1 MKRKVEK
8 QNAFTRTDL
17 VAMVAIFIVLAALT
31 LPLRGDYESDSAKL
45 ICHTNMRQM
54 VRAMHLYSMDNSGL
68 LPLNG
73 DDPTPGRAWISS
85 TGEGAL
91 TNAAALQTPSSSML
105 ANYLDRRARPFKC
118 PADLSTFVVN
128 GVRVPHA
135 RSISMNCAVGTDQQ
149 LPKNPTPGA
158 WLDGAH
164 THTANRIWR
173 CFSKMSDFV
182 QPVPSQTFMF
192 LDEHPDSINDGLF
205 GNVGPGPQSQKR
217 WIDWAASYHNGGAGF
232 GMADGSALIHKWV
245 APALLQSSSGFGTPP
260 SLPASLPDLN
270 WLSDHTTALITS
282 QP

>member
-1 MKRKVEK
+1 
-8 QNAFTRTDL
+8 
-17 VAMVAIFIVLAALT
+17 
-31 LPLRGDYESDSAKL
+31 
-45 ICHTNMRQM
+45 
-54 VRAMHLYSMDNSGL
+54 
-68 LPLNG
+68 
-73 DDPTPGRAWISS
+73 
-85 TGEGAL
+85 
-91 TNAAALQTPSSSML
+91 ML

-118 PADLSTFVVN
+118 PADLSTSRIG
-128 GVRVPHA
+128 GVQVPRA
-135 RSISMNCAVGTDQQ
+135 RSISMSCAVGTDPQS
-149 LPKNPTPGA
+149 PKNPTPGA

-164 THTANRIWR
+164 GHTANRIWR

-182 QPVPSQTFMF
+182 RPIPSQTFMF

-245 APALLQSSSGFGTPP
+245 APAPLQSASGFGTPP

-270 WLSDHTTALITS
+270 WLSDHTTALITN